1 MEKKKV
7 RADLLVQQKYPHL
20 TRCQIQQQIAAAT
33 VFINN
38 QVVKKPGH
46 LYDTESEVLLTVEHP
61 KYVSR
66 AGFKLEAAL
75 NAWSIDVS
83 GLVCLDAGIST
94 GGFTDCLL
102 QKGACKVYGID
113 VGHGQT
119 HEKIAQDARV
129 YLFEKI
135 NLRYGVVLPEPV
147 DLITLDLS
155 FISVLKVIPA
165 VLPLLKPAS
174 LLIVLIKPQFE
185 LDVDCLDR
193 AGVVRSENDRQKA
206 VQKVI
211 AGCAEHG
218 FILKQL
224 IPSPMLGGDGN
235 QEFLGLFSIGK
246 TTSP

>member
-1 MEKKKV
+1 MEKKKI
-7 RADLLVQQKYPHL
+7 RADLLVQQKYPQL
-20 TRCQIQQQIAAAT
+20 TRCQVQQQIAAAT

-102 QKGACKVYGID
+102 QKGACKVYGVD

-119 HEKIAQDARV
+119 HQKIAQDARV
-129 YLFEKI
+129 HLFEKT

-165 VLPLLKPAS
+165 GLPLLKPAG

-185 LDVDCLDR
+185 LDAGCLDC
-193 AGVVRSENDRQKA
+193 AGVVRDEKDQQRA

-211 AGCAEHG
+211 AGCTDHELIFNHV
-218 FILKQL
+218 
-224 IPSPMLGGDGN
+224 IPSPILGGDGN
-235 QEFLGLFSIGK
+235 QEYLACFTVRM
-246 TTSP
+246 TTNP